1 MYYEM
6 IIIWTWRGYEKFS
19 PSLSPKKKRARSFI
33 NHPQLSVTSARKLPL
48 ILYMKEHSPCS
59 FTKTAFKHTHTHS
72 ARVVSLS
79 PFCSSD
85 YFCSHYWWFFFPLP
99 TFWLETLTW
108 LRICTLN
115 SCVESQGESYVMWCV
130 LESELKLIDNSMNT
144 LLLGLTWLK
153 VIMLTHW

>member
-59 FTKTAFKHTHTHS
+59 FTKTAFKHTHTHT
-72 ARVVSLS
+72 VQGWSLCLL
-79 PFCSSD
+79 FALQIIFVLTTGD
-85 YFCSHYWWFFFPLP
+85 FFPP
-99 TFWLETLTW
+99 PDFLTGNSNLAENLYIEQLCRKSGGKLCNVMCPGKW
-108 LRICTLN
+108 AKADWQLDEYALVGLN
-115 SCVESQGESYVMWCV
+115 V
-130 LESELKLIDNSMNT
+130 T
-144 LLLGLTWLK
+144 
-153 VIMLTHW
+153 

>member
-1 MYYEM
+1 MKSFPLR
-6 IIIWTWRGYEKFS
+6 WA
-19 PSLSPKKKRARSFI
+19 LKKKELDLLLIILSWAW
-33 NHPQLSVTSARKLPL
+33 PQLENFLLYSTWKSIHHAASQKLHL
-48 ILYMKEHSPCS
+48 N
-59 FTKTAFKHTHTHS
+59 THTHTHS

>member
-1 MYYEM
+1 MKSFPLRWALNKKELDLLL
-6 IIIWTWRGYEKFS
+6 II
-19 PSLSPKKKRARSFI
+19 LSWAW
-33 NHPQLSVTSARKLPL
+33 PQLENFLLYSTWKSIHHAASQKLHL
-48 ILYMKEHSPCS
+48 N
-59 FTKTAFKHTHTHS
+59 THTHS

-85 YFCSHYWWFFFPLP
+85 YFCSHYWWFLFPLP

>member
-1 MYYEM
+1 MKSFPLR
-6 IIIWTWRGYEKFS
+6 WA
-19 PSLSPKKKRARSFI
+19 LKKKELDLLLIILSWAW
-33 NHPQLSVTSARKLPL
+33 PQLENFLLYSTWKSIHHAASQKLHL
-48 ILYMKEHSPCS
+48 N
-59 FTKTAFKHTHTHS
+59 THTHTQCKGGLF
-72 ARVVSLS
+72 VSFLLFRLFLFS
-79 PFCSSD
+79 LLVI
-85 YFCSHYWWFFFPLP
+85 FFPLP